1 MLGRLGI
8 ALLAGVMGFAGAAAA
23 DEPVLTGTVVYL
35 ERMLLPAGAV
45 AEVTLEDVS
54 LADAPATAL
63 GTVSVPA
70 TTSPTRFTLP
80 YDAAA
85 IAAGHSYALRA
96 SIRADGELMFTTM
109 DHVAFDPAR
118 LDGYEVLVRRVAAA
132 PSLFGSWL
140 AEDIG
145 GAGVLD
151 DVQSTLAIAA
161 DGAVS
166 GKGGCNGFGGMATIA
181 GDTLSFGPLAGTLM
195 ACPEAVM
202 DQERKFH
209 DALAA
214 TAAFRLDAAQ
224 RKLVLLDAAGAELI
238 RFSAG

>member
-8 ALLAGVMGFAGAAAA
+8 ALLAGVIGFAGAAAA

-132 PSLFGSWL
+132 PRCSARGWPRTS
-140 AEDIG
+140 AVP
-145 GAGVLD
+145 AC
-151 DVQSTLAIAA
+151 STTCNRRSPSRRMAPSRAR
-161 DGAVS
+161 AV
-166 GKGGCNGFGGMATIA
+166 
-181 GDTLSFGPLAGTLM
+181 
-195 ACPEAVM
+195 
-202 DQERKFH
+202 
-209 DALAA
+209 A
-214 TAAFRLDAAQ
+214 TASAAWRRLPA
-224 RKLVLLDAAGAELI
+224 I
-238 RFSAG
+238 RSASGRWPAR